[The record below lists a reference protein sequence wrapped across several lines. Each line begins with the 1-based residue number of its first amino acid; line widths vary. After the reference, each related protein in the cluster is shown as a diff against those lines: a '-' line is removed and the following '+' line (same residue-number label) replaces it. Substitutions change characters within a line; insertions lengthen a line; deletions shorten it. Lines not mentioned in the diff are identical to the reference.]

1 MDLMCA
7 IELKN
12 IVNKI
17 AIFCFRV
24 PRGIIKP
31 ESCRVVCVLNFR
43 FSFTPGQP
51 VRWREAC
58 EGAKRNETKTS
69 PLTTPAIV
77 VLLVHRNHR
86 AFGPT
91 RPGPARPG
99 IACCNVDSEGME
111 AGLGASRCSWDGF
124 GVPPRPLVIHEAPLR
139 NWETQRSVTRDS
151 RAIDC
156 LAVTSTNTPIYPFS
170 PSPDSV
176 QSEIEKRHWRL
187 IVYTLLKC
195 EERKEEIRLWNVI
208 VK

>member
-1 MDLMCA
+1 M
-7 IELKN
+7 
-12 IVNKI
+12 VNKK

-24 PRGIIKP
+24 PRGIIKG
-31 ESCRVVCVLNFR
+31 ESCRCALSFR
-43 FSFTPGQP
+43 FSFALGRSTRG
-51 VRWREAC
+51 REVY
-58 EGAKRNETKTS
+58 EEAKRNETKTS
-69 PLTTPAIV
+69 PSTTPAIV

-86 AFGPT
+86 ALGLT

-151 RAIDC
+151 RGIDC

-170 PSPDSV
+170 PDFARD

-187 IVYTLLKC
+187 IVYTLLKRG
-195 EERKEEIRLWNVI
+195 ERKRIRLWNDSREIRAAHRILVNTC
-208 VK
+208 